1 MLQCLIRNTD
11 YLRSDQFGWFH
22 IKEQIMKEHKDL
34 GILNIDTSLYKTRIS
49 KSFASRKPYKPPD
62 PKIIESFIPGTI
74 LDIMVKVGQ
83 YVTKGENLMI
93 LDAMKMQN
101 VLICSADARI
111 KRIAVKK
118 GDKVSKGTLL
128 LEME

>member
-1 MLQCLIRNTD
+1 
-11 YLRSDQFGWFH
+11 
-22 IKEQIMKEHKDL
+22 MKEHKDL
-34 GILNIDTSLYKTRIS
+34 GILNIDTTLYKTRIS
-49 KSFASRKPYKPPD
+49 KSFASRKPYEPPD

-83 YVTKGENLMI
+83 DVTKGENLMI

>member
-1 MLQCLIRNTD
+1 
-11 YLRSDQFGWFH
+11 
-22 IKEQIMKEHKDL
+22 MKNNEPL

-49 KSFASRKPYKPPD
+49 NKFKNRKPYQAPG
-62 PKIIESFIPGTI
+62 PKLILSFIPGTV
-74 LDIMVKVGQ
+74 LDILINEGQEVKTGDI
-83 YVTKGENLMI
+83 LMI

-101 VLICSADARI
+101 QLKCNMDGRI
-111 KRIAVKK
+111 KHVMVRK